1 MSSPPKPITVGDK
14 YLAAIVDRL
23 DRLTE
28 LVQDRLPAP
37 NGGQPAPAGEEAT
50 VRLDLTEPA
59 QPGRAT
65 NAEASTPDGNGA
77 PLTEPKPR
85 KAARKTAKRTP
96 SEEQ

>member
-23 DRLTE
+23 DRLNE
-28 LVQDRLPAP
+28 LIQDRLSAS

-59 QPGRAT
+59 QPGPASS
-65 NAEASTPDGNGA
+65 AEASTPDGDGV

-85 KAARKTAKRTP
+85 KTARKRASAK
-96 SEEQ
+96 EQ